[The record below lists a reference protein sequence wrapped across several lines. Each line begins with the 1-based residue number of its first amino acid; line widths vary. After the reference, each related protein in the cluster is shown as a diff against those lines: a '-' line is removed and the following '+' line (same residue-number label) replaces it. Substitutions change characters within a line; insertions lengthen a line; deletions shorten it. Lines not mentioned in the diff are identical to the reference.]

1 MSQVKEGTTK
11 RHRVNTKNSKV
22 DNYGQV
28 WATQIDPIR
37 TGFNVYRAHARDAR
51 EVNVMPKSDGCH
63 LSKKVP
69 KIACQLS
76 LSLSLST
83 WSAGRKDSL
92 WVQHISLPC

>member
-76 LSLSLST
+76 LSLSVDLVGRSQRLSLGAT
-83 WSAGRKDSL
+83 Y
-92 WVQHISLPC
+92 